1 MTPYL
6 GLFFIFFLTVGSP
19 IGSAGRSAIAVP
31 FGAFVFTLV
40 PAQKQNTGVY
50 AVFQSG
56 QRDSNPRH
64 SAWEADALPTELRPQ

>member
-6 GLFFIFFLTVGSP
+6 GLFFVFFLTVGSP

-31 FGAFVFTLV
+31 FGAFVFPLV

-50 AVFQSG
+50 AVFC
-56 QRDSNPRH
+56 N
-64 SAWEADALPTELRPQ
+64 ADEEFRTPAINLGS